1 METRFLQTFVVVVE
15 TSSLAETARKL
26 NITASAVVQR
36 VRALES
42 EIGCKLIHRSGHSMR
57 PTAAG
62 AAILTEAARIVKAA
76 RDLNA
81 IAGGDLEVGGLT
93 VGVFNTAM
101 TGILPDILSGLRR
114 NRPRIDVYIVR
125 GQSADL
131 YRRLVLGEL
140 DLAIVVKPHF
150 KLPKTVDWRLLREE
164 PLVMLVPEHMGTK
177 DPRAILSKQPFIRQ
191 DRNHWGGRVV
201 DRYLRKMKLRPNEQY
216 ELDSLE
222 AIAVM
227 VDRGLGVS
235 ILPDWPP
242 PWPEGLKIKKIV
254 IPNSPRRQ
262 IGLLWQRSSPREW
275 LIRAFIDE
283 ATVALG
289 GQKAAPSSDREISS
303 RRARKGR

>member
-15 TSSLAETARKL
+15 TSSLAEAARKL
-26 NITASAVVQR
+26 NITPSAVVQR

-42 EIGCKLIHRSGHSMR
+42 EIGCKLIHRAGHSMR

-62 AAILTEAARIVKAA
+62 AAIFAEATRIVKAA

-81 IAGGDLEVGGLT
+81 IAVGDLEVGGLT

-101 TGILPDILSGLRR
+101 TGILPDVLSALKR
-114 NRPRIDVYIVR
+114 NRPGIDVYIVR

-140 DLAIVVKPHF
+140 DLAIAVKPHF
-150 KLPKTVDWRLLREE
+150 KLPKTLDWRLLREE
-164 PLVMLVPEHMGTK
+164 PLVMLVPEHM
-177 DPRAILSKQPFIRQ
+177 DARDSRAILSKQPFIRQ

-201 DRYLRKMKLRPNEQY
+201 DRYLRKMKIQPNEQY

-242 PWPEGLKIKKIV
+242 PWPEGLKIRKIR
-254 IPNSPRRQ
+254 IPNAPRRE
-262 IGLLWQRSSPREW
+262 IGLLSQRSSPREW
-275 LIRAFIDE
+275 LIRAFVNE
-283 ATVALG
+283 ATAAL
-289 GQKAAPSSDREISS
+289 ADRKVVPRN
-303 RRARKGR
+303 RR